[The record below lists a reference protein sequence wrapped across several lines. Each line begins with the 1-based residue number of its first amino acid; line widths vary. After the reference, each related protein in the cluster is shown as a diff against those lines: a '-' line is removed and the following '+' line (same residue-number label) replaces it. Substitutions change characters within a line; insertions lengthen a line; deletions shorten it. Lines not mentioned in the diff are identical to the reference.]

1 MSNGGHGGLHGHDEF
16 LGGGGAVALGTALA
30 PFILNGAIDLV
41 TPSAANTY
49 TGEGIIDGQ
58 RVFIEDTVLDSIQM
72 YQRVDG
78 ISGSTT
84 AELYRFTGGVWTEI
98 ALSGALT
105 LAAGGGAN
113 ASVTRTFGPTT
124 FLAGD
129 RIGVML
135 TAVQGRTAP
144 ATAIPTDLVITV
156 YEAP

>member
-1 MSNGGHGGLHGHDEF
+1 MSNGGHGGAHGHDEA
-16 LGGGGAVALGTALA
+16 LGGGGSPALAGALA

-58 RVFIEDTVLDSIQM
+58 RVFIEDTVLDSVEM

-78 ISGSTT
+78 ATGSTT
-84 AELYRFTGGVWTEI
+84 AELYLYTGGVWTEI

-113 ASVTRTFGPTT
+113 AVIVRTFGPTT

-129 RIGVML
+129 RIGAML
-135 TAVQGRTAP
+135 TAVQARTAP
-144 ATAIPTDLVITV
+144 STSIPTDLVITP

>member
-1 MSNGGHGGLHGHDEF
+1 MHGLHGGLWGHDEA
-16 LGGGGAVALGTALA
+16 LGGGGSPAAGAGLQ

-58 RVFIEDTVLDSIQM
+58 RVFIEDTVLDSVEM

-78 ISGSTT
+78 ATGSTT
-84 AELYRFTGGVWTEI
+84 AELYRYTGGVWTEI

-113 ASVTRTFGPTT
+113 AVIVRTFGPIT

-129 RIGVML
+129 RIGAML
-135 TAVQGRTAP
+135 TAVQARTAP
-144 ATAIPTDLVITV
+144 STSVPTDLVITP

>member
-1 MSNGGHGGLHGHDEF
+1 VGGLHGELHGLDSRT
-16 LGGGGAVALGTALA
+16 GSGGAAPAGAGLS

-49 TGEGIIDGQ
+49 ADPGIIDGQ

-72 YQRVDG
+72 YQRLDG

-84 AELYRFTGGVWTEI
+84 AELYRFTAGAWSEI
-98 ALSGALT
+98 ALSAALT

-113 ASVTRTFGPTT
+113 VSVTRTFGPTT

-135 TAVQGRTAP
+135 TAVQARTPP
-144 ATAIPTDLVITV
+144 ATAVPTDLVITV